1 MAWVCR
7 LELLIEL
14 AVFLSAGD
22 PRQPNIPLVRLR
34 VEHGEEHE
42 TFGGH
47 LLGRKFQDRV
57 ANPRDLVIFHKRRTV
72 NHTSAGVDLNHLR
85 EVTSS
90 EALETSRMEDLVRE
104 YFETADETRHMMVL
118 TDCGMQEAVKQFVE
132 KDVTDAIA
140 DIVRMQE
147 ARAMNKL
154 LALGDSLTEDRL
166 EEEVCKMKAHYE
178 TQPQDEVQE
187 IRRRIQSSQRQQP
200 RRQLDDEDDDEQ
212 DIDEFE
218 EQPAPSRGRGG
229 RRGRSTAASSVTT
242 RRPRGRQKRG
252 LNL

>member
-72 NHTSAGVDLNHLR
+72 NHTSVGVDLNHLR